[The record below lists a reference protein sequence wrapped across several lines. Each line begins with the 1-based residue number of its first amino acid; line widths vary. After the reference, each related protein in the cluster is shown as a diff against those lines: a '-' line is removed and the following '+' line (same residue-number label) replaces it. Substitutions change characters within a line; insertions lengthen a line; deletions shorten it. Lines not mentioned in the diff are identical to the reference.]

1 MSTRQNTLYF
11 GDNLEILRH
20 YVASESIDL
29 VYLDPPFKS
38 DQNYNIL
45 FKEKNGTDSAVQ
57 IKVFEDTW
65 HWDQKAEE
73 TIRET

>member
-1 MSTRQNTLYF
+1 MKNILYF
-11 GDNLEILRH
+11 GVSLEILRH
-20 YVASESIDL
+20 YVPNESIDL

-45 FKEKNGTDSAVQ
+45 FKEKNGTDSAAQ

-73 TIRET
+73 TFRET